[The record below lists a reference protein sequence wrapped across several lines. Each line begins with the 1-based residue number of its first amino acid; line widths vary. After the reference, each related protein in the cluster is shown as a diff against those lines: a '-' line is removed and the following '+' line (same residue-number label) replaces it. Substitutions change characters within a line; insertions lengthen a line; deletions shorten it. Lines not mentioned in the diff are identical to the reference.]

1 MDNKVWNLIDT
12 QTMVNGAN
20 WEDGKSTIRSSVFG
34 KMVALSLDRVKHY
47 QSDLYHDALWIDKNL
62 DGSMQF
68 DWIAREC
75 GTWIGDVVR
84 ELREEKNDRR
94 YRFEIIGKDRKWTLN
109 VYEAGLIVPIEPVH
123 LCDECGALVGAHYVA
138 DMAMWLCSSH
148 CTAKAQE
155 RLNNIAWTDRHA
167 ALDISDC
174 EVAKSIEG
182 CIFHPAPVGGWTM
195 EESDPGCDLCGMHDR
210 SEPCSLNSD
219 GTFTETDQGN
229 WLKVNYGND
238 EPDKQTLADAEDA
251 LKALDP
257 INEIIGSLFD
267 RPQFP
272 TLRNKPTSSNI
283 KEKVTMDSILR
294 DLREKAQDAETAKD
308 DLENAKYE
316 LDSAIEELEEYISS
330 VNDLIDNLDNLPEV
344 SVSVEFDVNFDS

>member
-1 MDNKVWNLIDT
+1 MDNRVWNLIDT

-20 WEDGKSTIRSSVFG
+20 WDAGKSTIRASVFG
-34 KMVALSLDRVKHY
+34 KMVELSLDRVKHY
-47 QSDLYHDALWIDKNL
+47 QSDLYHDAMWIDKNL
-62 DGSMQF
+62 SGSMQF

-75 GTWIGDVVR
+75 GTWIGEVVR
-84 ELREEKNDRR
+84 ELIDEKNDRR
-94 YRFEIIGKDRKWTLN
+94 YRFEVIGKDLKWTLN
-109 VYEAGLIVPIEPVH
+109 VYEAGPIVPIEPVR

-174 EVAKSIEG
+174 DVAKSIEG

-195 EESDPGCDLCGMHDR
+195 EE
-210 SEPCSLNSD
+210 
-219 GTFTETDQGN
+219 TT
-229 WLKVNYGND
+229 YGND

-267 RPQFP
+267 RPQGQLITKFPLSDFP
-272 TLRNKPTSSNI
+272 TLRNKPTSSNT